1 MPGDPLFLGI
11 DTSTPRGGIALA
23 GAGVVRA
30 EVNFDGFV
38 SPSRRLLASIHFAL
52 ETTGLTLADLAG
64 LAVTVGPGSFTGIRV
79 GLATVRGLALA
90 TGISV
95 VGVSTLAALASAA
108 GGGEEQVAA
117 WLDAGRG
124 EVYAGRY
131 RRPRERGSAPTLIGE
146 ECVARPPVV
155 LEQLPGAPIHFV
167 GSGAVRHASVIG
179 TRPGATGQDCIDPH
193 IPFLAGS
200 TALLGEIAQRTGTA
214 LPPEPRYLRAPDALR
229 AQGRD

>member
-23 GAGVVRA
+23 SDGVVRA

-79 GLATVRGLALA
+79 GLATARGLALA
-90 TGISV
+90 TGMPV
-95 VGVSTLAALASAA
+95 VGVSTLVALAAAAA
-108 GGGEEQVAA
+108 GGDEQVAA

-124 EVYAGRY
+124 EVYAGSY
-131 RRPRERGSAPTLIGE
+131 RRADATASIPTLIGG
-146 ECVARPPVV
+146 ECVARPPAV
-155 LEQLPGAPIHFV
+155 LEQLPGEPVHFV
-167 GSGAVRHASVIG
+167 GSGALRHAADIRA
-179 TRPGATGQDCIDPH
+179 RPRASSQDCVESRV
-193 IPFLAGS
+193 PFLAAS
-200 TALLGEIAQRTGTA
+200 TALLGEIAHRAGTA
-214 LPPEPRYLRAPDALR
+214 LPPDPRYLRAPDALR
-229 AQGRD
+229 ARG